1 MNLACKW
8 PTPLRTAW
16 QTATVSRRFGNA
28 LWGSLILSR
37 ILRWTYGL
45 PVHAMSSAS
54 DSEPTES
61 LLPLGPLAEN
71 EQADRAC
78 DKGNEQAIHVY
89 NSSSDG
95 ETCSVLTQRRSL
107 GEKPTKLR
115 LLEGSNTGLQHSSC
129 LRAVMVN
136 VHIVNDSGAKK

>member
-1 MNLACKW
+1 
-8 PTPLRTAW
+8 
-16 QTATVSRRFGNA
+16 
-28 LWGSLILSR
+28 
-37 ILRWTYGL
+37 
-45 PVHAMSSAS
+45 MSSAL
-54 DSEPTES
+54 DLEPTES

-71 EQADRAC
+71 EQADRGC
-78 DKGNEQAIHVY
+78 DKGNEQTINVY

-136 VHIVNDSGAKK
+136 VYIIIKYSGAKKLREVTIQRPCTLYPKGTILAI